1 MANEEIVF
9 SVKSNIKSVTKDTED
24 YAKSLTK
31 AEKAQKELNEQ
42 ISIQNTVLNDMEKEL
57 VELKAKQDAIPKGAW
72 YAGMDDL
79 NKKIKDTEKN
89 IKLEKIGLKDLE
101 NQQKDN
107 NKELKNNAKDLKETN
122 KESKESIGNFRIMGV
137 SLNGVKAAMGK
148 VIPMAKTMFG
158 TIRAGLISTGV
169 GAILVA
175 FGALAAY
182 FTSTKKG
189 ADQLKVAFAAI
200 GATIDVLKDR
210 LSDVGEAISLVF
222 QGKWSEAGDKLK
234 ESVKG
239 IVAEIKAEIKA
250 MSDLEKRLQSLRD
263 AEMAFMIQK
272 AKTRQEIEKARLVAE
287 DETKTAKERLEN
299 LKKALEL
306 EEKTTNRELELAREK
321 VAIQQEQMAVSKN
334 LVEDEQKLAELK
346 VALIEKETASI
357 KMRRRVVTEVNALER
372 EIRAAE
378 KARAKEKLDEIE
390 AEKKATEDLYNA
402 QIKQAEAWEKS
413 VISQLDALTAA
424 RFNYASAVGKSIG
437 QVGNLMK
444 QGTNAAKAFALTEIA
459 INTAVGFMQG
469 LVIAQKASKSL
480 PGPAAALAFP
490 IFYASQIAAVLGAV
504 SSAKGVLGGS
514 GGDVQTPTPNL
525 VGSTPAPS
533 MLSGKFELGNIQEQQ
548 PVQAYVV
555 TDNLTDN
562 QNKLAYIRRRATI

>member
-424 RFNYASAVGKSIG
+424 RFNYTSAVGKSIG
-437 QVGNLMK
+437 TLGNLMK
-444 QGTNAAKAFALTEIA
+444 EGSAAAKTFALAEIA

-469 LVIAQKASKSL
+469 LTIAQKAASAT
-480 PGPAAALAFP
+480 GPAAALAFP

>member
-390 AEKKATEDLYNA
+390 AEKKASEDLYNA

-424 RFNYASAVGKSIG
+424 RFNYTNAVGKSIG
-437 QVGNLMK
+437 TLGNLMK
-444 QGTNAAKAFALTEIA
+444 EGSAAAKTFALAEIA

-469 LVIAQKASKSL
+469 LTIAQKAASAT
-480 PGPAAALAFP
+480 GPAAALAFP